1 MVLDFFKA
9 QLEQKLVFGPGTSPA
24 AASLFGIVSR
34 RGKKSLMS
42 LGVGTYLWTVTDKA
56 GHCGLPDHG
65 LWVGYCTKVAKLLGY
80 V

>member
-1 MVLDFFKA
+1 
-9 QLEQKLVFGPGTSPA
+9 
-24 AASLFGIVSR
+24 
-34 RGKKSLMS
+34 MS

-56 GHCGLPDHG
+56 GHFGLPEHG